1 MKLNELQTELKKI
14 IYGFSMS
21 QCVYAAAALGIADCL
36 KDSPMTCAELASITS
51 SHPDTLRRLLRA
63 LADIGILREDERG
76 RFSLTQLGGLLRAD
90 AEGSMKAEILHM
102 LHPSLWGSWGQLLQS
117 VKSGK
122 AAFPEIFGK
131 DAWKYRSENPEAGS
145 AFEKMAAEKSKL
157 EVDIILQHLDLS
169 NVGKVIDVGGG
180 NGALIANI
188 LSNNKDLHGVLFD
201 QPEVLA
207 GADDLLEAAGA
218 ADRCRVIGGD
228 FLNEIP
234 KGGDLYLL
242 KSVIH
247 NWDDENALAILR
259 NCRKAISSNARI
271 VLLEYVLDSKSPS
284 DIIIMDLHMLVLH
297 GGKERTSS
305 EFGSLL
311 DASGFR
317 LKNIL
322 TTSCGISLIEGIP
335 V

>member
-1 MKLNELQTELKKI
+1 
-14 IYGFSMS
+14 MS
-21 QCVYAAAALGIADCL
+21 QCVYAATALGIADCL
-36 KDSPMTCAELASITS
+36 KDGPKTCAEIASLTS
-51 SHPDTLRRLLRA
+51 SYPDTLRRLLRA
-63 LADIGILREDERG
+63 LADMGIFSEDERG

-122 AAFPEIFGK
+122 AAFPEIFGENVW
-131 DAWKYRSENPEAGS
+131 AYRSDNPEAGS
-145 AFEKMAAEKSKL
+145 AFEKMAAEKSKQQA
-157 EVDIILQHLDLS
+157 DIILQYLDLA
-169 NVGKVIDVGGG
+169 NVQQVIDVGGG
-180 NGALIANI
+180 KGELIANI
-188 LSNNKDLHGVLFD
+188 LSNNRKLRGLLFD
-201 QPEVLA
+201 RADVLA

-218 ADRCRVIGGD
+218 ADRCMAIGGD
-228 FLNEIP
+228 FFNEIP

-242 KSVIH
+242 KAVIH

-259 NCRKAISSNARI
+259 NCRKAMSSNARI
-271 VLLEYVLDSKSPS
+271 VLLEYVLDSKSLS

-305 EFGSLL
+305 EFASLL